1 MKQLKV
7 DILIACNYSDLL
19 LYIRKSVLVVLF
31 FYLLDSCIPSK
42 AKWMLLRS
50 LLRSITCFTTQYMD
64 KNSVPPTYYTC
75 GSCSAIEIHVKQILC
90 RLYMQEIRNFT
101 N

>member
-7 DILIACNYSDLL
+7 DMLIACNYSDLL
-19 LYIRKSVLVVLF
+19 LLYKEKCSGSIII

-42 AKWMLLRS
+42 AKWMLLQS
-50 LLRSITCFTTQYMD
+50 LLRLITCFTTQYMD

-90 RLYMQEIRNFT
+90 RLYM
-101 N
+101 